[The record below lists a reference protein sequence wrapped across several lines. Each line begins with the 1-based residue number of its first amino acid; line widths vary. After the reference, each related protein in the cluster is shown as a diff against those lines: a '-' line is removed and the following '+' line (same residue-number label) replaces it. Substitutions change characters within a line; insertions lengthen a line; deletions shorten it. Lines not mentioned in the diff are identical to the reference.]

1 MHELSIAYSLVE
13 TAQAAAQQ
21 ANAQGVKTV
30 YLRLGALAGV
40 VEEAL
45 QFGWEIATADTLLAG
60 ATLAIERVPLVVY
73 CPHCAQA
80 VALPSTHYFRCPV
93 CDTPTPQV
101 VSGKEL
107 ELLSMEVFDADQP
120 A

>member
-30 YLRLGALAGV
+30 YLRLGAFAGV
-40 VEEAL
+40 VETAL
-45 QFGWEIATADTLLAG
+45 QFGWEVATADTLLAG

-73 CPHCAQA
+73 CPQCAQA

-107 ELLSMEVFDADQP
+107 ELFSMEVFDADPP

>member
-13 TAQAAAQQ
+13 TAQEAAQA
-21 ANAQGVKTV
+21 ANVQGVKTV
-30 YLRLGALAGV
+30 NLRLGVLAGV

-45 QFGWEIATADTLLAG
+45 QFGWEIATAETLLAG
-60 ATLAIERVPLVVY
+60 AQLVIERVPLVVY
-73 CPHCAQA
+73 CPHCAQN
-80 VALPSTHYFRCPV
+80 VELPSTHYFRCPV

-101 VSGKEL
+101 VQGKEL
-107 ELLSMEVFDADQP
+107 ELVSMEVFDADPP

>member
-13 TAQAAAQQ
+13 TAQEVAQQ
-21 ANAQGVKTV
+21 AHVQGVRTV
-30 YLRLGALAGV
+30 HLRLGVLAGV

-60 ATLAIERVPLVVY
+60 ATLTVERVPLVVY
-73 CPHCAQA
+73 CPQCAQE
-80 VALPSTHYFRCPV
+80 VALPSTYNFRCPV

-101 VSGKEL
+101 IRGKEL
-107 ELLSMEVFDADQP
+107 ELVSMEVFDADTP